1 MITRWFKIEGG
12 QPLEV
17 TLPTISK
24 ETHEARGHIICHIQ
38 GPVVLDDDGET
49 LIPAPEFH
57 QTEFTKYQIRKAC
70 RQFGIEEKL
79 DSILALPGVDRMW
92 LEAQTLDLNDPDM
105 QRVLASALECG
116 LLTQEDIDGVKAI
129 LWG

>member
-49 LIPAPEFH
+49 LIPAPVVFP
-57 QTEFTKYQIRKAC
+57 TEFSKLQIRGAC
-70 RQFGIEEKL
+70 RQCGIEDKL
-79 DSILALPGVDRMW
+79 D
-92 LEAQTLDLNDPDM
+92 
-105 QRVLASALECG
+105 
-116 LLTQEDIDGVKAI
+116 AI
-129 LWG
+129 LQIPAAAQIWAE